1 MFLSKLI
8 KSNLDG
14 YKEKQEKKDR
24 KNKRQKHGSWTL

>member
-14 YKEKQEKKDR
+14 YKEKQKEKAR
-24 KNKRQKHGSWTL
+24 S

>member
-14 YKEKQEKKDR
+14 YKEKQKEKVR
-24 KNKRQKHGSWTL
+24 T